1 MIELGTCQK
10 PHGIK
15 GEFSFYLYNRD
26 SSVIKKGSVLTLM
39 PLNGTSQLNPNG
51 SEFKVAQISFG
62 NKVICKLEEVSS
74 RNQVEEMIPFKIM
87 MSRESFPKL
96 KSGEVY
102 YCDFVGLRVISDQEI
117 VLGEVTNFYENHGQ
131 LILALNI
138 SNNSVELPYVESFFP
153 KVDWQKRELTL
164 IEPEEY

>member
-1 MIELGTCQK
+1 MD
-10 PHGIK
+10 PS
-15 GEFSFYLYNRD
+15 FS
-26 SSVIKKGSVLTLM
+26 
-39 PLNGTSQLNPNG
+39 
-51 SEFKVAQISFG
+51 
-62 NKVICKLEEVSS
+62 
-74 RNQVEEMIPFKIM
+74 
-87 MSRESFPKL
+87 SFPKL

-138 SNNSVELPYVESFFP
+138 SNNSMELPYVESFFP